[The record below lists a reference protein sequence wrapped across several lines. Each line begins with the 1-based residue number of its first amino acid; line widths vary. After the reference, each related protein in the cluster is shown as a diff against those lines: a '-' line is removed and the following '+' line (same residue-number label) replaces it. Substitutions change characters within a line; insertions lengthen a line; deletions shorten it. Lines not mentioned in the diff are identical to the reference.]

1 MRCLYGWLIY
11 CPYYYEDEVGRGG
24 SEVMEET
31 SKRKLTPAQCLSEY
45 FNLPSG
51 EFRAAWLSLS
61 VEDRATMAK
70 EAAEALD
77 VELV

>member
-1 MRCLYGWLIY
+1 
-11 CPYYYEDEVGRGG
+11 
-24 SEVMEET
+24 METTEQG
-31 SKRKLTPAQCLSEY
+31 KRKLTPAQALLEY

-70 EAAEALD
+70 EAAVALD